1 MSDST
6 AQNTTPFILPFQKS
20 IFKRL
25 CAYGRASL
33 YVDRKSISTLKL
45 RANFMLL
52 GPTGTGKTHLAQ
64 AVAREL
70 NVPFLA
76 VSVSDWIILGGS
88 NRGSSVTWPNI
99 VKFVQRSKG
108 KTGAIIF
115 IDELDKCHHD
125 SNWNSFLR
133 SEIFSLID
141 ARVPLGIQDSDD
153 DDLPESSAR
162 EVESFLAYKT
172 MIIGGA
178 AFQDIWEEQSAPRMG
193 FNVDSSVV
201 DATELSDLARYLP
214 RELVNRFSSEI
225 FVLPRLVR
233 TDYELM
239 IETFSKTLSNTWRER
254 FLQLGHANLDQ
265 AVRHQK
271 GVRYAEEILMAAI
284 VAERGCMENFVS
296 DHVREEVTAA
306 NPADEDA
313 SIFVF

>member
-1 MSDST
+1 MSDSNE
-6 AQNTTPFILPFQKS
+6 QNTTPFILPFQKS
-20 IFKRL
+20 IFERL

-33 YVDRKSISTLKL
+33 FVDRKSIKSLKL

-70 NVPFLA
+70 NVPFLSI
-76 VSVSDWIILGGS
+76 SVSDWIILGGS

-99 VKFVQRSKG
+99 VKFIQESQN

-133 SEIFSLID
+133 SEIFSLTDFRI
-141 ARVPLGIQDSDD
+141 PLGIHDSDD
-153 DDLPESSAR
+153 EDLSEAKIQ
-162 EVESFLAYKT
+162 EVEDFLSHKT

-178 AFQDIWEEQSAPRMG
+178 AFQGIWEEQSTRRMG
-193 FNVDSSVV
+193 FNTDCTVTQT
-201 DATELSDLARYLP
+201 TELSDLARFLP
-214 RELVNRFSSEI
+214 RELINRFSSEI

-233 TDYELM
+233 ADYEHM
-239 IETFSKTLSNTWRER
+239 IQTFAETLSDTWKVR
-254 FLQLGHANLDQ
+254 FLQLGHDGLDQ

-284 VAERGCMENFVS
+284 VAERGCMENFVQEKTT
-296 DHVREEVTAA
+296 EEVAA
-306 NPADEDA
+306 DSSDEDDD
-313 SIFVF
+313 SLFVF